1 MAMLL
6 RKIKSNNIESSMYLK
21 LSKVKCWKINSK
33 KVTCWNLNDI
43 KIKSKN
49 IIKVFWIFF
58 FFVSYIYI
66 YIYLYM
72 YNKVK
77 GEGLLEIKM
86 DDIKVKQEQ

>member
-6 RKIKSNNIESSMYLK
+6 RKINSNNIESSMYLK

-58 FFVSYIYI
+58 FFGLL

>member
-6 RKIKSNNIESSMYLK
+6 RKINSNNIESSMYLK

-58 FFVSYIYI
+58 FFCLL